1 MNVVTRGIRNALRS
15 PLRSGAI
22 ALMLAISIGLIL
34 AMLVARSSVQ
44 TKISEVKAGTAS
56 AVTIT
61 PAGMRGGFG
70 GGDPLTADQVALIS
84 KTSHVSSTDST
95 LTDQMGSDDTNL
107 TPSLELGSFG
117 MRMQRFEG
125 GSGGSTT
132 GPVMIQSE
140 DGADNETR
148 PAPAP
153 RTSLTGTTNPNSVS
167 TSGGTLTLTSG
178 TTIDGNSSELVA
190 LVGTTL
196 AAKNNLQA
204 GSTFTAYGKT
214 ITVKGIYKT
223 GNAFEDS
230 GVIMPLAAVQSLTAQ
245 TGAVT
250 NVKVTVDSSEN
261 VQTVVDDLKNS
272 LGDKADVTSEADRV
286 AQSLAPLESIGGL
299 ALGGVIAATI
309 AGAAIILLAMIM
321 IVRERRRE
329 IGVVKAIGGT
339 NIKVITQFVSEAM
352 TLTIIG
358 AVIGLIFGVL
368 ASGPMTQSLVENQ
381 SEANQSTRRMGP
393 GGEGGGPRMFI
404 AGGLSQAAGGVRQ
417 VTSTLTPQ
425 VFAASIGITLLIA
438 IIGSAVPAWFIARV
452 RPAEVLRTE

>member
-1 MNVVTRGIRNALRS
+1 MNVITRGVRNALRS

-44 TKISEVKAGTAS
+44 TKINEVKASTAS
-56 AVTIT
+56 TITVT
-61 PAGMRGGFG
+61 PAGIRGGFG
-70 GGDPLTADQVALIS
+70 GGDPLTADQIAAIN
-84 KTSHVSSTDST
+84 KTEHISSTTST

-117 MRMQRFEG
+117 KRMQRFESSSG
-125 GSGGSTT
+125 ESGG
-132 GPVMIQSE
+132 GPVMFQGGGDASGE
-140 DGADNETR
+140 AR
-148 PAPAP
+148 PAPTP
-153 RTSLTGTTNPNSVS
+153 RTSVTGTTNPNSAS
-167 TSGGTLTLTSG
+167 ASGGTLTLTSG
-178 TTIDGNSSELVA
+178 ETIDGNSGELIA

-196 AAKNNLQA
+196 ATKNNLQA

-214 ITVKGIYKT
+214 VTVKGIYKT

-230 GVIMPLAAVQSLTAQ
+230 GIIMPLAAVQTLTSQA
-245 TGAVT
+245 GAVT
-250 NVKVTVDSSEN
+250 SVKVNVDSSEN
-261 VQTVVDDLKNS
+261 VQAVVDSLKNS

-286 AQSLAPLESIGGL
+286 AQSLAPLESIGSL

-329 IGVVKAIGGT
+329 IGVIKAIGGT
-339 NIKVITQFVSEAM
+339 NVKVIAQFVTEAM
-352 TLTIIG
+352 TLTVIG
-358 AVIGLIFGVL
+358 AVIGLAFGVL

-381 SEANQSTRRMGP
+381 SSNTQTSRRMG
-393 GGEGGGPRMFI
+393 GVEGGPRMFI
-404 AGGLSQAAGGVRQ
+404 SGGLDRAAGSVRQ

-425 VFAASIGITLLIA
+425 VFAISIGITLLIA
-438 IIGSAVPAWFIARV
+438 IIGSAVPAWLIARV